1 MNWQITYKLEEIDAT
16 ASKILERLHHPVVVF
31 DAEMGS
37 GKTTLI
43 KALLRQMGSPD
54 MVSSPTFSLV
64 NEYFTTHKTV
74 YHFDLYRLKNAEE
87 ALDMG
92 FLHYVNQ
99 DALLLI
105 EWPEKVREYLPEHY
119 HVIRL
124 RTIDANTRALSLS
137 NS

>member
-1 MNWQITYKLEEIDAT
+1 
-16 ASKILERLHHPVVVF
+16 
-31 DAEMGS
+31 
-37 GKTTLI
+37 
-43 KALLRQMGSPD
+43 
-54 MVSSPTFSLV
+54 
-64 NEYFTTHKTV
+64 
-74 YHFDLYRLKNAEE
+74 
-87 ALDMG
+87 MG